1 MGVNHVGHML
11 LTQLLLPALTTH
23 GSPAR
28 VVAVSSMAHAYDRG
42 FEAGLDDLG
51 WRARP
56 ERGYDPWVAYGNS
69 KLANVLF
76 ARELANR
83 WGVTAKPQKGN
94 RKQSA
99 CEDRG

>member
-1 MGVNHVGHML
+1 MGHML